1 MKSFIPCFLLALVG
15 LTCAT
20 PALPYRNYYKNLYIG
35 TPYFEKARVLLE
47 SLASSQ
53 QGQNFDDEN
62 DDDDDDD
69 DIADLQA
76 VFNVLEQ
83 VDEEKAAANGNSATA
98 QLTGMLGGTVLNL
111 AKGYLKNKYCTEE
124 QEVRA
129 MVQELIGEQSEGDDS
144 DDARDRDDKLR
155 AELQTLFKALKMV
168 EAKLMQ
174 DESNAR
180 IEGWLKK
187 LRKSIKKRAKQ
198 YLC

>member
-1 MKSFIPCFLLALVG
+1 MKTFVACFLLAFVG

-20 PALPYRNYYKNLYIG
+20 PAWSYHNYYKSLYTG
-35 TPYFEKARVLLE
+35 TPYFEKARALLE

-53 QGQNFDDEN
+53 QGQDLDDGN
-62 DDDDDDD
+62 DDG

-83 VDEEKAAANGNSATA
+83 VDKEKAAANGNSATA
-98 QLTGMLGGTVLNL
+98 QLTGILGGTVLDL

-124 QEVRA
+124 QKVRE
-129 MVQELIGEQSEGDDS
+129 MVQKLIGEQSES
-144 DDARDRDDKLR
+144 VDARDKNEKAR

-174 DESNAR
+174 DESDAR
-180 IEGWLKK
+180 VEGWLKK